1 MIPDLAT
8 SLLQAANHSDWTVEA
23 ERIVIGTLNTWNA
36 VFDWGGGGLAGI
48 IFTAFTKH
56 KRSALS

>member
-23 ERIVIGTLNTWNA
+23 ERIVIGTPQHMECG
-36 VFDWGGGGLAGI
+36 F
-48 IFTAFTKH
+48 
-56 KRSALS
+56 